1 MQNTAYEYRTHEIGD
16 DMIIDNPVM
25 IHSVN
30 VKYPPD
36 EISIKILDDLSKYK
50 SFVHDVNVTCELS
63 SESAYEVY
71 SSILIHCE
79 VQFFNIIYTGN
90 AIRTCVGIENFVSK
104 VQSVHIS
111 VPEISQEDIV
121 ICENFHAINKNKL
134 NIRLTPTSTPT
145 FSRSFGSITSN
156 LDNVKYLDENES
168 IAYLNSN
175 VLSHPY
181 HLNMTNNTNIQ
192 SESSKYSNP
201 RMINVSD
208 YDTIDLSTLYTDDD
222 YEINIDTDKVYKFIK
237 VVGIPH
243 GTSKLIFGSNL
254 SHSISSC
261 IDMSQ
266 SLVEYSGPFLNEMS
280 FSNILEHMTII
291 YTKYSLPSCKMKI
304 PPSVRILTVV
314 TFEKITDVDELLLPN
329 NLEYLNFEGVL
340 NVSIDRLSIPDSL
353 VNMNTSQYMLNPIVK
368 NDNITCDLTND
379 SNVVVKATDGI
390 VNMLRNSLPL
400 TSCIPY
406 LHIDGD
412 GSLCDIWTDILLE
425 GNIKVGNLLIDGKNS
440 IFENIYKVFERS
452 LKLENSVAL
461 YNIII
466 RGVSYNKSLNYSLL
480 NLALTMKKVHNLN
493 FIVYFDNIFNKD
505 LIPVMAKNLDM
516 EFVKKDDGF
525 RPQYLWGAIESFL
538 DVENLNGGSVL
549 TISKG
554 DGPKIFNKMK
564 KNVAAASALVVPEIE
579 PVSITVHLWTSC
591 GYCTKQKDII
601 DSVRKQR
608 DDFDSKVNVNTVTD
622 PNTIEDKRIRS
633 FPSWVVDDV
642 VQPGVKNER
651 DILKLL

>member
-1 MQNTAYEYRTHEIGD
+1 MNNTAYEFRTHEIGD

-36 EISIKILDDLSKYK
+36 EISTKILDDLSKYK
-50 SFVHDVNVTCELS
+50 SFVHDVNVICELP

-71 SSILIHCE
+71 SSILIHCDIQ
-79 VQFFNIIYTGN
+79 VFNIRYIEN
-90 AIRTCVGIENFVSK
+90 AVRTCVGIENFVSK

-111 VPEISQEDIV
+111 VPETSREDIV
-121 ICENFHAINKNKL
+121 ICENFHFNNKNKL
-134 NIRLTPTSTPT
+134 NIRLTSTSLPN
-145 FSRSFGSITSN
+145 SLSFGSIATKM
-156 LDNVKYLDENES
+156 DDVKYLDENES
-168 IAYLNSN
+168 IAYLNNN

-181 HLNMTNNTNIQ
+181 HLNMNTNTNIQ
-192 SESSKYSNP
+192 PETSNDSNS
-201 RMINVSD
+201 RMIIVSD
-208 YDTIDLSTLYTDDD
+208 YDTIDLSVLYGDES
-222 YEINIDTDKVYKFIK
+222 EIHIDVDKVYKFIK
-237 VVGIPH
+237 VVGIPAN
-243 GTSKLIFGSNL
+243 TSKLIIGPNL
-254 SHSISSC
+254 SHSMSSC
-261 IDMSQ
+261 IGMSQ
-266 SLVEYSGPFLNEMS
+266 ALVEYEGPYLNEMS
-280 FSNILEHMTII
+280 FSNMLEHLTIV
-291 YTKYSLPSCKMKI
+291 YTKYSLPSCKMTI
-304 PPSVRILTVV
+304 PSSTRNLTIV

-340 NVSIDRLSIPDSL
+340 NISMDRLTIPDSL

-368 NDNITCDLTND
+368 VDNFTCDLTND

-390 VNMLRNSLPL
+390 INMLRNSLPL

-412 GSLCDIWTDILLE
+412 GALCDIWTDILLE

-440 IFENIYKVFERS
+440 IFENMYKVFERS
-452 LKLENSVAL
+452 WKLENPVAL

-466 RGVSYNKSLNYSLL
+466 RGVSYNKTLNYSLL
-480 NLALTMKKVHNLN
+480 NLALTMKRVHNLN
-493 FIVYFDNIFNKD
+493 LIIYFDNIFNKD
-505 LIPVMAKNLDM
+505 LIPIMSKNLGM

-538 DVENLNGGSVL
+538 DLEILGEGSVL

-554 DGPKIFNKMK
+554 DGPRRFNKMK
-564 KNVAAASALVVPEIE
+564 KNSVKLLASALVVPEME
-579 PVSITVHLWTSC
+579 PMKITVHMWTSC
-591 GYCTKQKDII
+591 GYCTKQKEII
-601 DSVRKQR
+601 ENIRKQH
-608 DDFDSKVNVNTVTD
+608 DDFDSKVIVNTVTD

-633 FPSWVVDDV
+633 FPSWVVNDV
-642 VQPGVKNER
+642 VQPGVKNEK